1 MRRILSLLVTL
12 ASGVVIGAAAAPMTV
27 ADPGVKLTYR
37 VTLQDPGTNR
47 QVTISY
53 RTGKGEKAVKQT
65 WLDPFVPW
73 EHDVTM
79 TTREAVVSLF
89 SDPGVTISVR
99 SCGTATSSRPTACI
113 WSPAGWRSRAL
124 PMGRRH
130 CWHAPTCPDLTSK
143 RRPVAPGHRHG
154 LRCLPGTATALA
166 AGRLRWGHESSR
178 CPAGSVLPGA
188 HSRES

>member
-1 MRRILSLLVTL
+1 MLVTL
-12 ASGVVIGAAAAPMTV
+12 ASGVVIGAAAAPMTAV
-27 ADPGVKLTYR
+27 DPGVKLTYR

-89 SDPGVTISVR
+89 SDPGGNYLGEILRDGNVIASNSVYLEPGWVAEQ
-99 SCGTATSSRPTACI
+99 SAPYGTPTLLA
-113 WSPAGWRSRAL
+113 RADV
-124 PMGRRH
+124 P
-130 CWHAPTCPDLTSK
+130 
-143 RRPVAPGHRHG
+143 
-154 LRCLPGTATALA
+154 
-166 AGRLRWGHESSR
+166 
-178 CPAGSVLPGA
+178 
-188 HSRES
+188 